1 MLYQFRPD
9 KAQQQASEELT
20 MVKRD
25 ERKRGQQGFTL
36 IEIIAVL
43 VILGILAV
51 VAIPKY
57 LDMQKQAAVNAV
69 QGAIAALSSQVAMD
83 YANDVLASPSVAS
96 AWRNGSAAVTLT
108 VGDFAGNYSINNG
121 SATVTVT
128 SGANAQGN
136 NVYNLASGATNFDT
150 LKSRSFLLYPT
161 QTQAQTPANP

>member
-1 MLYQFRPD
+1 
-9 KAQQQASEELT
+9 
-20 MVKRD
+20 MVKRH
-25 ERKRGQQGFTL
+25 ERKRGQAGFTL

-96 AWRNGSAAVTLT
+96 TWTGATNASALT
-108 VGDFAGNYSINNG
+108 VGDFAGSYAVDNG
-121 SATVTVT
+121 AATVTVT
-128 SGANAQGN
+128 GGANDQGS
-136 NVYNLASGATNFDT
+136 NVYGLASGATNFGSLST
-150 LKSRSFLLYPT
+150 RSFQLYPST
-161 QTQAQTPANP
+161 SSSGT